1 MNDPFF
7 SRFAETMLASAK
19 FPFPEGVDPVEL
31 ITSHFE
37 IVPGRVGTVHHQRAM
52 LKAVMARIL
61 QAQGGRGY
69 PARHERLLKSAADWT
84 KVDPAAYAEIL
95 LEACAADHL
104 LGIPN
109 KEEWAKD
116 NALGKSLS
124 VAFVETAVYLF
135 TVKDIDWV
143 VNMRC
148 CHHAS
153 REMEEVMLGEVL
165 NILVGKRTD
174 VLAWILPGAHRKTKT
189 LEHVLQLFLGDDLE
203 TKDKPLDTAGYEI
216 VTLCMRDESRDI
228 PDEQMSEMLNKLA
241 KPKQEA
247 ARS

>member
-1 MNDPFF
+1 
-7 SRFAETMLASAK
+7 
-19 FPFPEGVDPVEL
+19 
-31 ITSHFE
+31 
-37 IVPGRVGTVHHQRAM
+37 M
-52 LKAVMARIL
+52 LKAVMARVL
-61 QAQGGRGY
+61 HAQGGRGY
-69 PARHERLLKSAADWT
+69 PARHERLLKSATDWT
-84 KVDPAAYAEIL
+84 KLDPAAYAEIL

-135 TVKDIDWV
+135 TIKDIDWV

-153 REMEEVMLGEVL
+153 REMEDVMTREVL
-165 NILVGKRTD
+165 NILIGKRTD
-174 VLAWILPGAHRKTKT
+174 VLAWIIPGAHRKTKT
-189 LEHVLQLFLGDDLE
+189 LEHVLQLFLDDDLE
-203 TKDKPLDTAGYEI
+203 VKDKPLDTTRHEI
-216 VTLCMRDESRDI
+216 VTLCLRDESCDI
-228 PDEQMSEMLNKLA
+228 PDEQMSEMLGKLS
-241 KPKQEA
+241 KPQTNI